1 MTERTTVTTIGET
14 IVFKGEL
21 SGDEDLLI
29 EGQVEG
35 KIDLNQNALT
45 VGEHGKVKAAV
56 VAKTV
61 VAAGKV
67 RDSIIAAENVDIR
80 DTSLVEG
87 DIYTSR
93 LAMAPGAYIRGRI
106 IQQPQ
111 SGRPAAT
118 SAADSGVDVAD
129 KRRAQYAVRRES
141 YGLPRNKG
149 ISPLIYTVSVRR
161 VSSFAATHPPHGFR
175 RLGPAGAARVLDGPA
190 SLVSS
195 SSFRSWSPHGDRLRR
210 GGSSAT
216 RRSRSA

>member
-67 RDSIIAAENVDIR
+67 RGNIMAAEKVDIR
-80 DTSLVEG
+80 DTCAMEG
-87 DIYTSR
+87 DIC
-93 LAMAPGAYIRGRI
+93 APRVVIASGAYFRGGVDMR
-106 IQQPQ
+106 QSQ
-111 SGRPAAT
+111 SGRPAAAPAAD
-118 SAADSGVDVAD
+118 SAADVPD
-129 KRRAQYAVRRES
+129 KSRATNAPKPE
-141 YGLPRNKG
+141 
-149 ISPLIYTVSVRR
+149 SVRS
-161 VSSFAATHPPHGFR
+161 V
-175 RLGPAGAARVLDGPA
+175 LPA
-190 SLVSS
+190 
-195 SSFRSWSPHGDRLRR
+195 FHKTLR
-210 GGSSAT
+210 G
-216 RRSRSA
+216 

>member
-67 RDSIIAAENVDIR
+67 RGNIMAAEKVDIR
-80 DTSLVEG
+80 DTCSMEG
-87 DIYTSR
+87 DIC
-93 LAMAPGAYIRGRI
+93 APRVVIASGAYFRGGVDMR
-106 IQQPQ
+106 QSQ
-111 SGRPAAT
+111 SGRPAAAPAAD
-118 SAADSGVDVAD
+118 SAADVPD
-129 KRRAQYAVRRES
+129 KSRAQDAPKPE
-141 YGLPRNKG
+141 
-149 ISPLIYTVSVRR
+149 SVRS
-161 VSSFAATHPPHGFR
+161 VPPAFYKT
-175 RLGPAGAARVLDGPA
+175 
-190 SLVSS
+190 
-195 SSFRSWSPHGDRLRR
+195 LR
-210 GGSSAT
+210 G
-216 RRSRSA
+216 